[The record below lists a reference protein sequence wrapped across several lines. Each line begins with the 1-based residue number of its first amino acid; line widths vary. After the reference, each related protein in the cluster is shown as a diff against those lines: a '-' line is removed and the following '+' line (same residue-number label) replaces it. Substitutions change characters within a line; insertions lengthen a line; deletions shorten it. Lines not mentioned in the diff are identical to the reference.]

1 MYLLA
6 QLLYN
11 NVLSHFHGHQGKI
24 KNKAF
29 VSSDFFVG
37 YLYHSKVHVKGLL
50 CILRCAEE
58 LHANIADIS

>member
-1 MYLLA
+1 M
-6 QLLYN
+6 LY
-11 NVLSHFHGHQGKI
+11 HFHGHQGKI

-50 CILRCAEE
+50 RILRCAEE